1 MNENQDNIFYAYKI
15 ISKHPAFTFSEFF
28 YKEDEFNEN
37 NFLNLVKKTLK
48 NNKSNNYYIHIPFCR
63 SLCNYC
69 YCFKIQNQDDIFH
82 FKYINY
88 LDKELAIYYKLN
100 WNKKLTYNS
109 LNIWWWTPNIFS
121 DDNFILFFNILNKY
135 FDLNK
140 KDKLINIDLN
150 ISFLS
155 NKKLLTIK
163 KYCSRVSIWI
173 QTFNKKLLLESNR
186 FFDKE
191 NFYNSYFRYFNINWI
206 KINVDLMIWL
216 KNQTLEDIDYT
227 IKKIIFLKVDNVS
240 LNYFH
245 KKDWLKYDFD
255 EKWIELIIETKSK
268 WDKII
273 IKYNLSQ
280 NKQLDIESRKN
291 NIIWIWVWAVG
302 NIFGKVWFYRYN
314 FDNYFNKID
323 NGILWFDKYIII
335 DTYLETVSYFLEKIF
350 CRVKKIEI
358 INIYWNKNLD
368 KIKTKLNKLFINWF
382 LKEDNEHIYSTVSDR
397 EIFPILVE
405 SLLGKY
411 IKNWYF
417 WNLTDN
423 YSESENVYENYNF
436 FFDHSGTYIDQLE

>member
-1 MNENQDNIFYAYKI
+1 
-15 ISKHPAFTFSEFF
+15 
-28 YKEDEFNEN
+28 
-37 NFLNLVKKTLK
+37 
-48 NNKSNNYYIHIPFCR
+48 
-63 SLCNYC
+63 
-69 YCFKIQNQDDIFH
+69 
-82 FKYINY
+82 
-88 LDKELAIYYKLN
+88 
-100 WNKKLTYNS
+100 
-109 LNIWWWTPNIFS
+109 
-121 DDNFILFFNILNKY
+121 
-135 FDLNK
+135 LNK